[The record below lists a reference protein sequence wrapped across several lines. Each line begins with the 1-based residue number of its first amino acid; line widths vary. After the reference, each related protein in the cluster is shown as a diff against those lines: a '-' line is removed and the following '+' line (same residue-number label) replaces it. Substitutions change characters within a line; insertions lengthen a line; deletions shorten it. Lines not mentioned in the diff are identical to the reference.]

1 MVSSQAL
8 CIRDASWYTSP
19 YGRKHFRCKPL
30 RFTRK
35 RKKASLQYVNV
46 LLQTTA
52 VVLQCKV
59 TTILIVCQGVFTK
72 SLKILAEVAG
82 GEGDGRRKFFGVY
95 KAYGFYNLYRS
106 DKSNWTDWSDGGNL
120 LVCR

>member
-35 RKKASLQYVNV
+35 RKKASLQYVKV

-59 TTILIVCQGVFTK
+59 TTRLIVCQEVFTK
-72 SLKILAEVAG
+72 SLKILAEVVG
-82 GEGDGRRKFFGVY
+82 GEGDVERNFFWGILGKGLKDFKVL
-95 KAYGFYNLYRS
+95 KGFKVLKHFS
-106 DKSNWTDWSDGGNL
+106 G
-120 LVCR
+120 